1 MNDRAL
7 IETFDSKAEAI
18 AKRWVKLI
26 RNDARLKRYNEL
38 SDEQLCALNTPL
50 YSRFAR
56 SIERGIDKKTLGSHF
71 VKLGKDRMLKGFPIS
86 EIVLANNLS
95 QKAVI
100 EYIRSEFVYD
110 DPLALYQVFGLV
122 EKVTDFFF
130 LGCFYMIKGFLE
142 KMYEN
147 MIANHSISEDVI
159 KTYLKDDFFF
169 KKDTE

>member
-1 MNDRAL
+1 VKDHAL
-7 IETFDSKAEAI
+7 IETFDSKAETI

-26 RNDARLKRYNEL
+26 RNEARLKHYNEL

-71 VKLGKDRMLKGFPIS
+71 VRLGKNCMSKGFPIS
-86 EIVLANNLS
+86 EMVLANNMS

-110 DPLALYQVFGLV
+110 DPLALYQVFGLI
-122 EKVTDFFF
+122 EKVNDFFF

-142 KMYEN
+142 RMYET
-147 MIANHSISEDVI
+147 MLANDSISEDVLR
-159 KTYLKDDFFF
+159 TYLKDDFFF